1 MSPPRKLTPEEKK
14 LWKLLTQQVAPL
26 RAPLDDAE
34 EVPAPKPQVKKRP
47 GITVRERIDRPP
59 EVKAPLTT
67 GSTTALDKR
76 NAERFRKGEMA
87 LEAMLDLH
95 GMTYDKANA
104 ALTRFIETSYMQQ
117 KRALLIITGKGTRGE
132 GVLKQALPGWLNH
145 DDIRPMVLAISPAK
159 AKHGGSG
166 AYYVLLKRKRSM

>member
-1 MSPPRKLTPEEKK
+1 MSPPRQLTPEENK
-14 LWKLLTQQVAPL
+14 LWKQLTEQVVPL
-26 RAPLDDAE
+26 RAPLDE
-34 EVPAPKPQVKKRP
+34 EEEEAPLPKPALKKRSS
-47 GITVRERIDRPP
+47 IRVRERIERPP
-59 EVKAPLTT
+59 EVKALLTT

-95 GMTYDKANA
+95 GMTYEKANA
-104 ALTRFIETSYMQQ
+104 ALARFIETSYMRQ

-132 GVLKQALPGWLNH
+132 GVLKSALPGWLNH
-145 DDIRPMVLAISPAK
+145 DDIRPMVLAVSPAK

-166 AYYVLLKRKRSM
+166 AYYVLLKRKR